1 VLDLTGGKSIDEL
14 VVKILSLSSLAPS
27 SSSSS
32 SSSSSDATA
41 VSASPASGP
50 VAVFECYRKVEKPK
64 ARLVCFPY
72 LGGEPSVFRSWTAF
86 VPADVEL
93 YAYVPQRSSA
103 WEDLLPL
110 ILDQL
115 ALLDQAAPGT

>member
-1 VLDLTGGKSIDEL
+1 
-14 VVKILSLSSLAPS
+14 
-27 SSSSS
+27 
-32 SSSSSDATA
+32 
-41 VSASPASGP
+41 
-50 VAVFECYRKVEKPK
+50 VFECYRKVEKPK

-72 LGGEPSVFRSWTAF
+72 LGGEPSVFRGWTAF

-93 YAYVPQRSSA
+93 YAYVPQRSST

-115 ALLDQAAPGT
+115 ALLDQAAPGTHFLTTRHAHTHTHTRHAHTELTHCLVCAMQLRWCSTVIRWAA